1 MFLVYSEPALLNES
15 WILAQDEIL
24 GWVEWVCGRMSLTQS
39 PVGGQSRKA
48 QSSNSTSQRGS
59 QVTYIYDLEKPD
71 EKLST
76 LWFECYLNAFPVPAG
91 T

>member
-1 MFLVYSEPALLNES
+1 MQAHAECWGVQKPLSCSSYPTDA
-15 WILAQDEIL
+15 
-24 GWVEWVCGRMSLTQS
+24 QS

-59 QVTYIYDLEKPD
+59 QVTHIYDLEKPD